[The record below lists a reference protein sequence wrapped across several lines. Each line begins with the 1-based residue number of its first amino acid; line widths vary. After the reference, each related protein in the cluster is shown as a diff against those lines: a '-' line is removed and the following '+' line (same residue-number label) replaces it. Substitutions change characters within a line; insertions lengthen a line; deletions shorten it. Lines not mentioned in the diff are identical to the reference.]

1 VAPQFVRRAADHCR
15 RQHPADIA
23 LGNQI
28 LQVVDRRRHLA
39 LQPDRMADP
48 ASIRGIAQP
57 DGFGGVAA
65 ERPFAIDMLA
75 GLDRGHHRPVMV
87 GHLDADR
94 DQVDIGMLR

>member
-1 VAPQFVRRAADHCR
+1 
-15 RQHPADIA
+15 
-23 LGNQI
+23 
-28 LQVVDRRRHLA
+28 
-39 LQPDRMADP
+39 MADP

-87 GHLDADR
+87 RHFDADR
-94 DQVDIGMLR
+94 DQVDIGMLRELFAIGEGQPSP